1 MLDPLSSAPGLVVSG
16 RAATPQVPVT
26 SSQRAPSVSPAA
38 AVAAPDAVLHANS
51 AVTSARTTG
60 NSDGSLFNAQLI
72 GGRDS
77 ASSVAPGA
85 NASAGSDNDS
95 AAQPGPEEQARQ
107 AEEQRERQQI
117 QLHEA
122 LAGNGLVDAPEVELF
137 AELSGL
143 DAADVRAAVAN
154 ANPGALALPI
164 IPLQHPVTAAQ
175 QGSTESAQEGG
186 LSLQGSTALL
196 HLDLVT

>member
-1 MLDPLSSAPGLVVSG
+1 
-16 RAATPQVPVT
+16 
-26 SSQRAPSVSPAA
+26 
-38 AVAAPDAVLHANS
+38 LHANS
-51 AVTSARTTG
+51 AAPSARTTG

-72 GGRDS
+72 GARDS
-77 ASSVAPGA
+77 ASRVAPGA
-85 NASAGSDNDS
+85 NASTNSSSNS
-95 AAQPGPEEQARQ
+95 AAQPSPEEQARQ
-107 AEEQRERQQI
+107 AEQERERQQI
-117 QLHEA
+117 QLQEA

-154 ANPGALALPI
+154 STPGSLALPI
-164 IPLQHPVTAAQ
+164 IPLQHPVAAAQ
-175 QGSTESAQEGG
+175 QATTESAQEGG

>member
-16 RAATPQVPVT
+16 RAAAPQVPSG
-26 SSQRAPSVSPAA
+26 SSQRAPSVPPAA
-38 AVAAPDAVLHANS
+38 ASAAPDPSLHPNS
-51 AVTSARTTG
+51 AASSARVTG
-60 NSDGSLFNAQLI
+60 SGDGSLFKAQLI
-72 GGRDS
+72 ASGDSGRPATTAAATSGDS
-77 ASSVAPGA
+77 G
-85 NASAGSDNDS
+85 NDATQQIS
-95 AAQPGPEEQARQ
+95 PEERARQ
-107 AEEQRERQQI
+107 AEEERERQQI

-143 DAADVRAAVAN
+143 DAADVRAAVAG
-154 ANPGALALPI
+154 ASPGALDLPI
-164 IPLQHPVTAAQ
+164 IPLQHPVAVAQ
-175 QGSTESAQEGG
+175 QASTESAQEGG